1 MQTAG
6 RPLALVPGVKAAIA
20 RVDKDQPVT
29 QVRTMEQVAA
39 EATAA
44 PRFRA
49 ELTGAFAALGLT
61 LAAVG
66 VFAVLAFSVN
76 QRLREFGIRMA
87 LGARPADV
95 HRLVMTEGMRI
106 AAAGV
111 AVGLAAAVV
120 LTRSLES
127 LLYGVRPLDP
137 VAFIGAPALLG
148 GTALIACVVP
158 AWRAAHVAPASAL
171 RHE

>member
-1 MQTAG
+1 
-6 RPLALVPGVKAAIA
+6 
-20 RVDKDQPVT
+20 VDKDQPVT
-29 QVRTMEQVAA
+29 RVRTMEQVAA
-39 EATAA
+39 ESTAA

-49 ELTGAFAALGLT
+49 ELTGAFAALALT
-61 LAAVG
+61 LAALG
-66 VFAVLAFSVN
+66 VFGVLAFSVS

-95 HRLVMTEGMRI
+95 HRLVMKDGMRI
-106 AAAGV
+106 VGAGI
-111 AVGLAAAVV
+111 AVGLAGAVV

-137 VAFIGAPALLG
+137 VAFLAAPALLG
-148 GTALIACVVP
+148 VTALVACVVP

-171 RHE
+171 RQE

>member
-1 MQTAG
+1 
-6 RPLALVPGVKAAIA
+6 
-20 RVDKDQPVT
+20 
-29 QVRTMEQVAA
+29 
-39 EATAA
+39 
-44 PRFRA
+44 
-49 ELTGAFAALGLT
+49 
-61 LAAVG
+61 
-66 VFAVLAFSVN
+66 
-76 QRLREFGIRMA
+76 
-87 LGARPADV
+87 
-95 HRLVMTEGMRI
+95 MRI